1 MKTALAAL
9 AVPALL
15 AFGLFAQS
23 VQTPRKAPDLTYTV
37 PGHGT
42 EHLSQYRGKVIL
54 LEFILTTCPH
64 CQASAKEMALLQ
76 QKYGAQGFQAIDLA
90 INGLDE
96 NRTPNQADGLVQN
109 FASTYGATNFPVGWI
124 NRDEMPAFM
133 GFSLVERTVVPQL
146 AFIDRKGN
154 IRFQTDASSESD
166 LRKPEVMEQKVVQLL
181 SERDT
186 ASRQTPSRHTGP
198 KRPS

>member
-1 MKTALAAL
+1 MKKAFAAVV
-9 AVPALL
+9 VPAILGL
-15 AFGLFAQS
+15 GLFAQS
-23 VQTPRKAPDLTYTV
+23 IETPRKAPDLAYTI

-42 EHLSQYRGKVIL
+42 EHLSQYHGKVIL

-64 CQASAKEMALLQ
+64 CQASARTMASMQ
-76 QKYGAQGFQAIDLA
+76 QKYGSQGFQAIDLA

-96 NRTPNQADGLVQN
+96 NRTPQQADGLVQN
-109 FASTYGATNFPVGWI
+109 FASTYGATNFPVGWV

-154 IRFQTDASSESD
+154 IRYQTTASSESD
-166 LRKPEVMEQKVVQLL
+166 LRKPEVMEQKVVELL
-181 SERDT
+181 SERET
-186 ASRQTPSRHTGP
+186 ASRHTGA